1 MERLLKAQTHN
12 AVLPLQESL
21 NGKREKE
28 NRNLE
33 TLDVHP
39 YRSDVYKADLNEQKE
54 QRDLVKVDFEQ
65 LYWETIPEDSQV
77 SFNQP
82 FLFSCSRVDSVPL
95 RNLFFPFPY
104 KKPKRLQ
111 FSRRKEER
119 QKQTPNSCIVYQTQ
133 SLSRL
138 LPTKF

>member
-54 QRDLVKVDFEQ
+54 QRDLVNVDFE
-65 LYWETIPEDSQV
+65 LGNHP
-77 SFNQP
+77 
-82 FLFSCSRVDSVPL
+82 
-95 RNLFFPFPY
+95 
-104 KKPKRLQ
+104 
-111 FSRRKEER
+111 
-119 QKQTPNSCIVYQTQ
+119 
-133 SLSRL
+133 
-138 LPTKF
+138 

>member
-12 AVLPLQESL
+12 AVQPLQESL
-21 NGKREKE
+21 HEERKAKKY
-28 NRNLE
+28 LE

-54 QRDLVKVDFEQ
+54 QRDLVNVDFEQ
-65 LYWETIPEDSQV
+65 LYWETIPEDSKV
-77 SFNQP
+77 SLNQP
-82 FLFSCSRVDSVPL
+82 FPFPCSCVDFVPL

-104 KKPKRLQ
+104 KKPKRLL
-111 FSRRKEER
+111 FPRRKEER
-119 QKQTPNSCIVYQTQ
+119 QKQMPNSCIVYQTQ